1 MRASIWFACAAVLLS
16 GCLYGFAGGGLPTEL
31 KTVAVLPF
39 ENRTSDPTLAQEA
52 NRRVRETVEQRLGL
66 RGAAEEQADV
76 VVRGT
81 VLRYEPDQPVAYR
94 GTGAGATPG
103 RADAVE
109 VNKRLLQIS
118 LEIEMIDKRTG
129 KNLLRTST
137 FAADAQY
144 DPGRESVGRRDA
156 LDLLLNRLVQEA
168 QSEW

>member
-1 MRASIWFACAAVLLS
+1 MIPRGLTLASVLLLG
-16 GCLYGFAGGGLPTEL
+16 GCMYGFAGGGLPTEL

-66 RGAAEEQADV
+66 RGATEDRADV
-76 VVRGT
+76 VVTGT
-81 VLRYEPDQPVAYR
+81 VTRYEPDQPVSYR
-94 GTGAGATPG
+94 GTGATTPG
-103 RADAVE
+103 RAEAVE

-129 KNLLRTST
+129 KSLLRSKI
-137 FAADAQY
+137 FSADAQY
-144 DPGRESVGRRDA
+144 DPGREATGRRDA
-156 LDLLLNRLVQEA
+156 LDLLLNRLVQDA